1 MLVTSC
7 LQVSIIPT
15 AMRSTIEAVEQAP
28 TEVEPDAP
36 AGASPESPEGPEAG
50 PLAALGE
57 ALDAVGDRWSLL
69 LIAALLDGPRR
80 FGDLQR
86 DLRRLEEQGVLVAE
100 PYSERPPRFV
110 YDLTSSGRDLAAAL
124 RLLADWG
131 ARHREGAEPPRHGAC
146 GTPLEAVW
154 WCPTCER
161 PVRADEAADLHF
173 A

>member
-1 MLVTSC
+1 MRAT
-7 LQVSIIPT
+7 IPH
-15 AMRSTIEAVEQAP
+15 VEQGDADAGPATPAAAAP
-28 TEVEPDAP
+28 ESADAP
-36 AGASPESPEGPEAG
+36 EGG

-69 LIAALLDGPRR
+69 LIAALLDEPRR

-86 DLRRLEEQGVLVAE
+86 DLGGIAPNVLSSRLRRLEEQGVLVAE

-110 YDLTSSGRDLAAAL
+110 YELTASGRDLAAAL

-161 PVRADEAADLHF
+161 PVQADEAADLHF